1 MIRILRHPARA
12 AAQNLIQP
20 YADGRTEVN
29 VLGLTSISG
38 PPEAWL
44 IEGHDSLASLE
55 AVDSALSLAGSRGD
69 APLDYLPLS
78 ATAIAVYRPGLSHRS
93 EEAIRLMPI
102 GRRSPIRLLPEGHR
116 ERMCFCLRWP
126 R

>member
-1 MIRILRHPARA
+1 MIFLTAE

-20 YADGRTEVN
+20 YADGRADGRTEVN

-78 ATAIAVYRPGLSHRS
+78 ATAIAVYRPGLRHRP
-93 EEAIRLMPI
+93 EEAIRPTPAQKSP
-102 GRRSPIRLLPEGHR
+102 RRSN
-116 ERMCFCLRWP
+116 
-126 R
+126 